1 MFAAVGQPFLGC
13 APGKLAGQWF
23 GENERVIAT
32 TLAAAAQPLGVA
44 VGYVFPL
51 LFVVKSDADPGPTN
65 VENA

>member
-1 MFAAVGQPFLGC
+1 M
-13 APGKLAGQWF
+13 AGQWF

-51 LFVVKSDADPGPTN
+51 LFVVKSDADPGQ
-65 VENA
+65 ENIDNAQNHKANLVFNDMGTP